1 MYFSTPRSIFF
12 LLLATLVQSFALPQT
27 AGTDDGSEP
36 GVLIGDLVKGITSPT
51 GQTIANILLGTE
63 TAQSQDIGTPP
74 SSGGVAG
81 CKKSTDKCCSK

>member
-1 MYFSTPRSIFF
+1 MYSFTLLKLLFF
-12 LLLATLVQSFALPQT
+12 LFATLIQSFALPQAAT
-27 AGTDDGSEP
+27 PDDGSEP

-74 SSGGVAG
+74 TSGGVAG